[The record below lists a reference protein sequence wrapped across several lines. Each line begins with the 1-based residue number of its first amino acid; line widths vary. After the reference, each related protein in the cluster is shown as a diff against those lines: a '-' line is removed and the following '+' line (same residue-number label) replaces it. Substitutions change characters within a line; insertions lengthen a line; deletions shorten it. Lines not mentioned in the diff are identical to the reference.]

1 MALAMPSQVGRQDER
16 DQSTAP
22 EIRDVNV
29 KAPPRLEDFPYR
41 QTDNVRF
48 GDLDPNHH
56 VNNATYATYFE
67 TSRVSLIRHP
77 EFGLMPKGLSWVL
90 AHLAIDFR
98 AEVHWPGVVELGLA
112 VSRIGRS
119 SVSYEQVVFHNG
131 VCAASAAAVT
141 VLVDQVSRKPTA
153 LPDDVVKKFRPWMRR
168 EAATA

>member
-1 MALAMPSQVGRQDER
+1 M
-16 DQSTAP
+16 
-22 EIRDVNV
+22 
-29 KAPPRLEDFPYR
+29 
-41 QTDNVRF
+41 
-48 GDLDPNHH
+48 
-56 VNNATYATYFE
+56 
-67 TSRVSLIRHP
+67 SLIRHP

-168 EAATA
+168 EAAIA

>member
-67 TSRVSLIRHP
+67 TSGCH
-77 EFGLMPKGLSWVL
+77 
-90 AHLAIDFR
+90 
-98 AEVHWPGVVELGLA
+98 
-112 VSRIGRS
+112 
-119 SVSYEQVVFHNG
+119 
-131 VCAASAAAVT
+131 
-141 VLVDQVSRKPTA
+141 
-153 LPDDVVKKFRPWMRR
+153 
-168 EAATA
+168 